1 MYWFSSQTQYC
12 HNVLIT
18 QSSGL
23 TDGIVAFFNHHWVK
37 NNSVMDGLIQGLTS
51 REDKWRRRGA
61 KRDIHDVKKVNFVR
75 QRKERDKVVKEV
87 EGCSPF
93 PFLHSFYAMMLSTL
107 STIITL
113 QICYPAIGIFRG
125 LLRISLVYI
134 QPITSQGKWYFNQS
148 WCIILF
154 NRHQTSNHDVLGT
167 QSSNMIPRTTQFMF
181 DSTIHDR
188 KTERL

>member
-113 QICYPAIGIFRG
+113 QLCYPAIGIFRG

-134 QPITSQGKWYFNQS
+134 QPITSQGDLPGVSPTVSIVFHAVVWDQVYACKHFPNITDFGYN
-148 WCIILF
+148 
-154 NRHQTSNHDVLGT
+154 
-167 QSSNMIPRTTQFMF
+167 SSNY
-181 DSTIHDR
+181 
-188 KTERL
+188 L